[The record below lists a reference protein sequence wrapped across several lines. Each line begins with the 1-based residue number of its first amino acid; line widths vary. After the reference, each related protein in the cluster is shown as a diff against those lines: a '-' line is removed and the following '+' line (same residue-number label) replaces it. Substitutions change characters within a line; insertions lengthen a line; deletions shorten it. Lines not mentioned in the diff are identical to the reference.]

1 MPPFSEEDVELVT
14 NLVCGQNFKATFTYS
29 GDQINKTEIGRAC
42 STYGREKRCMQD
54 FGGET

>member
-1 MPPFSEEDVELVT
+1 MELVT